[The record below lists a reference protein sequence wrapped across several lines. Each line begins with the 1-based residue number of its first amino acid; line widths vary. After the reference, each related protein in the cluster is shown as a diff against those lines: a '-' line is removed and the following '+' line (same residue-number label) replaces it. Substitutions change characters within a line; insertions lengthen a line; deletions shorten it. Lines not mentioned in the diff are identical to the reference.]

1 MGYVILK
8 SICVDVLRFCA
19 RVIFLTGG
27 YVAGVHAQS
36 TCGISE
42 ASITTNSM
50 SITQSVAADKFP
62 VGAALS
68 NQETG
73 RGNFAS
79 TWCMNFNQSF
89 ESSRPV
95 IPGLSVGGKVVF
107 DSGVPGLGY
116 TLTINRYD
124 IYFTS
129 LAYARPYDVK
139 APSMEDSVT
148 VASSYTPG
156 WYTAKVTWVV
166 TQRLASGKYTIP
178 AGLKLGTIGIT
189 STKPGFTPGTLPVYA
204 GGGSVTFTIRACK
217 ATLPSEVSLPS
228 VVLYSLKEIGATSSG
243 SASFSVGL
251 KCDANVSA
259 YATMTDIS
267 NPANTGNILG
277 LSGDSGATGVGLQLF
292 RNGQSTALGFGPDS
306 SVLGTTN
313 QWLVGTASSSGST
326 FTIPFVVRYVKTAAE
341 ITPGSVSARSSITFS
356 YQ

>member
-1 MGYVILK
+1 
-8 SICVDVLRFCA
+8 
-19 RVIFLTGG
+19 
-27 YVAGVHAQS
+27 
-36 TCGISE
+36 
-42 ASITTNSM
+42 M

-73 RGNFAS
+73 RGNFVS
-79 TWCMNFNQSF
+79 ETCKNFNQSF

-139 APSMEDSVT
+139 APSITDSVT
-148 VASSYTPG
+148 VLDGYRPG
-156 WYTAKVTWVV
+156 WYSAKVTWVV

-178 AGLKLGTIGIT
+178 AGLKLGTIGIA
-189 STKPGFTPGTLPVYA
+189 KPGFTPGTLPVYA

-267 NPANTGNILG
+267 NPANTGNVLG

-306 SVLGTTN
+306 SVLGTKN

>member
-73 RGNFAS
+73 RGNFVS
-79 TWCMNFNQSF
+79 GTCRSFNQSF

-124 IYFTS
+124 IYVTS

-139 APSMEDSVT
+139 APSITDSVT
-148 VASSYTPG
+148 VLDSYRPG
-156 WYTAKVTWVV
+156 WYSAKVTWVV

-178 AGLKLGTIGIT
+178 AGLKLGTIGIA
-189 STKPGFTPGTLPVYA
+189 KPGFTPGTLPVYA